1 MSTPLQWLD
10 LYTVGHTHPTNRA
23 LHWVCAP
30 LLTVSFVG
38 VLSSLPVP
46 AAMAQLS
53 PVVDWGTLFVM
64 AAIVYYFIMSITLAL
79 GMLPFVIAL
88 IASIA
93 WLERTGAPLLLLSTS
108 GVLIAAVGQHLGHR
122 IEGGGATLMRDLHYI
137 VIAPLWA
144 LAALYRKLGIPY

>member
-1 MSTPLQWLD
+1 MSAPLQWLE
-10 LYTVGHTHPTNRA
+10 LYALGHTHPTNRA

-38 VLSSLPVP
+38 LLSSLPVP
-46 AAMAQLS
+46 IALAQLS

-64 AAIVYYFIMSITLAL
+64 AAVVYYFIMSITLAL
-79 GMLPFVIAL
+79 GTLPFIVVLVAAL
-88 IASIA
+88 MG
-93 WLERTGAPLLLLSTS
+93 LERSGAPLLLLSAI
-108 GVLIAAVGQHLGHR
+108 GVLIASIGLHLGHR
-122 IEGGGATLMRDLHYI
+122 IEGGRATLMRDLHYI